1 MTDIRTHE
9 RSHAPTNTHTYTLT
23 SKHNKI
29 LCSYRHSFDTITF
42 LRVIMNLFRKLDCG
56 NRWVWPQIHPLAAN
70 GWERKLRV
78 SLCTPVR
85 EMSLPLYLSPSL
97 AVFHDP
103 VFFPP
108 PKQPTLSLSLSF
120 SHTPAASFDLWGP
133 LEPWKAIPAFAV
145 RQSPVENL
153 LDVLVCPGCNPSCW
167 HGSPPH
173 NLSETSG

>member
-1 MTDIRTHE
+1 MNIHTHPQK
-9 RSHAPTNTHTYTLT
+9 HTHTLK
-23 SKHNKI
+23 SKHNTI
-29 LCSYRHSFDTITF
+29 LCSCRHSFDTITF

-56 NRWVWPQIHPLAAN
+56 NRWVWPRIHPQAEN

-85 EMSLPLYLSPSL
+85 EMPLPLYLSPSL

-103 VFFPP
+103 VFPP
-108 PKQPTLSLSLSF
+108 PPPNNPLFPSLSLSF

-153 LDVLVCPGCNPSCW
+153 LDVLVCPDCNPSCW